1 MDEIPK
7 IESVQALVK
16 TLGLENEGLYHQLNH
31 LMIRNNT
38 LLKRIDDLQQ
48 TINDLHIRLEE
59 SNLINNNLLL
69 TNDRRKAGMDSG
81 QAPVTY
87 LKSAGNGMEENG
99 L

>member
-1 MDEIPK
+1 MEENLK
-7 IESVQALVK
+7 LESLQTLVK
-16 TLGLENEGLYHQLNH
+16 TLGTENEGLYHQLNH

-69 TNDRRKAGMDSG
+69 ANDRIKTGFDNP
-81 QAPVTY
+81 QAPVGF
-87 LKSAGNGMEENG
+87 LKTNKQA
-99 L
+99 